1 MKHKYIQKHHV
12 SSVPEFHHFLICIIT
27 AFMCSLLTSPL
38 DVIKTHVIINVDSQ
52 VHAKR
57 SLFGAAKSIFNSYGI
72 RGFFLGIQYRLMISI
87 LASSSSIFCFQ
98 EFKSKLLKI

>member
-1 MKHKYIQKHHV
+1 
-12 SSVPEFHHFLICIIT
+12 
-27 AFMCSLLTSPL
+27 MCSLLTSPL

-52 VHAKR
+52 VHAKQ
-57 SLFGAAKSIFNSYGI
+57 SLFGAAKSIFNVCPTLI
-72 RGFFLGIQYRLMISI
+72 RFLGIQYRLMISI